1 MDHRFTFSPVYS
13 SWNKLGVHYSTD
25 LIAVKPES
33 NRWIRTVAPIANVAK
48 KAVIVVA
55 FAICTVA
62 TVVFSLI
69 VWPYRSYKYGQMQK
83 EGLAGDFNRLNQQ
96 QRTDLRREITG
107 YIDRQEMGGKFA
119 QTEGVMGKDKLV
131 YDIIGHSARSGEVYG
146 PVALV
151 WTEDV
156 LKAANDANQKLVFC
170 ARDGIPPYKIAM
182 KLMQRPDYQEK
193 YPNLVGEG
201 KISLAYISRAVITN
215 AASSQANTSL
225 FQRYMQQLGVNAGD
239 KVLFV
244 DIGFQGSTI
253 SPIRQMLADGGI
265 NDVEFRFLLSHTTEA
280 GGSIL
285 SVDDPRRTEFLELP
299 SIQSIPFKG
308 AGSNPATHWLEDTH
322 QGTRKSASHLVEV
335 NGVIYPNTGIPGQKE
350 YTEPKGSRNFL
361 LRKFCQKAVVKTA
374 CETPLET
381 LNRDAVV
388 RTFDETLHRIVRFEL
403 PLAVSHV

>member
-13 SWNKLGVHYSTD
+13 SWNKLGVHYSTEA
-25 LIAVKPES
+25 IQVTPES

-48 KAVIVVA
+48 KALIVVA
-55 FAICTVA
+55 FAVCTVA
-62 TVVFSLI
+62 TVAFSLL
-69 VWPYRSYKYGQMQK
+69 VLPYRSYKYGQMQK
-83 EGLAGDFNRLNQQ
+83 EGLAEDFNRLTQQ
-96 QRTDLRREITG
+96 EKNDLRREVTG
-107 YIDRQEMGGKFA
+107 YIDRQEMEGQFA
-119 QTEGVMGKDKLV
+119 QVEGVMGKDKLV
-131 YDIIGHSARSGEVYG
+131 YNIIGHSARSGKVYG

-156 LKAANDANQKLVFC
+156 LKAANDSNQKLVFC

-182 KLMQRPDYQEK
+182 ELMQRPDYQEK
-193 YPNLVGEG
+193 YPNLVGPG
-201 KISLAYISRAVITN
+201 KISLAYISRAVIAN
-215 AASSQANTSL
+215 AASSAPNRAL
-225 FQRYMQQLGVNAGD
+225 FQRYMQQLGVNAND

-253 SPIRQMLADGGI
+253 PAIREMLTEAGV
-265 NDVEFRFLLSHTTEA
+265 NDVEFRFLLSHTDQA

-285 SVDDPRRTEFLELP
+285 SVDDPRRSEFLELP

-335 NGVIYPNTGIPGQKE
+335 DGVVYPNTGIPGQKE
-350 YTEPKGSRNFL
+350 YTAPKGSRNFL
-361 LRKFCQKAVVKTA
+361 LRKFCQKAVVKEA
-374 CETPLET
+374 CGMPLENV
-381 LNRDAVV
+381 NRDEAV
-388 RTFDETLHRIVRFEL
+388 RKFDETLHRIVRFEL